1 MEKIKMT
8 TPLVEMDGDEMTR
21 ILWKMIKDELL
32 LPFIDLKT
40 EYYDLGL
47 EYRDE
52 TNDQVTVDSA
62 FIAKLKEIGYQ
73 GDITIEREISGEEQ
87 KKDIR
92 MAKELLDKLI
102 AE

>member
-1 MEKIKMT
+1 MGFSVRTLM
-8 TPLVEMDGDEMTR
+8 P
-21 ILWKMIKDELL
+21 
-32 LPFIDLKT
+32 
-40 EYYDLGL
+40 
-47 EYRDE
+47 
-52 TNDQVTVDSA
+52 A
-62 FIAKLKEIGYQ
+62 YQ

>member
-1 MEKIKMT
+1 MDIIWVMRF
-8 TPLVEMDGDEMTR
+8 PLAQGKVNY
-21 ILWKMIKDELL
+21 
-32 LPFIDLKT
+32 P
-40 EYYDLGL
+40 
-47 EYRDE
+47 
-52 TNDQVTVDSA
+52 A